1 MTLEKL
7 SEIMVKHNLSIRAIP
22 EVVREVYEENA
33 QEHMTGGKVE
43 FLPKF
48 RRNMYVKYTIP
59 EDAGKFMCIKNNATL
74 AVVNFSKAKRFNTI
88 EEAVEDYLANLKEE

>member
-1 MTLEKL
+1 MTIQEL

-22 EVVREVYEENA
+22 KVVREVYEENA
-33 QEHMTGGKVE
+33 KEHMTGGKVE

-48 RRNMYVKYTIP
+48 KRNMYVRYTTP

-74 AVVNFSKAKRFNTI
+74 ANINFSKAKRFNTV
-88 EEAVEDYLANLKEE
+88 EEAVEDYLATLKEE